1 MAANFE
7 LKVLSPNRQLAVVRT
22 SSLTLPG
29 TEGYMTILPDHAAMV
44 AELDVGEL
52 SFQTAEGAE
61 RYFIAGGYVEVDSNH
76 VTVLADVIEK
86 AKEIDVARADKAQKR
101 AMDRLTNVDGSID
114 IERANRAFKRAEVR
128 VYVAQTLAAAA
139 RHH

>member
-7 LKVLSPNRQLAVVRT
+7 LKVLSPNRQLAQVRAT
-22 SSLTLPG
+22 ALTLPG

-52 SFQTAEGAE
+52 SFQAAEGSD
-61 RYFIAGGYVEVDSNH
+61 RYFIAGGYVEVDHNH

-86 AKEIDVARADKAQKR
+86 AKEIDVSRAEKAQKR
-101 AMDRLTNVDGSID
+101 AMDRLTGGDSSVDVD
-114 IERANRAFKRAEVR
+114 RANKAFRRAEVR
-128 VYVAQTLAAAA
+128 VYVAQTLAAAS
-139 RHH
+139 RVH